1 MNLQQLRYLCA
12 IADQAF
18 KVSKAAPALFTSQ
31 PGISKQV
38 RLLEQELGTPL
49 LVRQGNRSGISR
61 SRSPESSRRTS
72 SSSGKPISG

>member
-18 KVSKAAPALFTSQ
+18 NVSQAAALFTSQ